1 LESLLTRRP
10 DVVISGINRGDN
22 LGITVY
28 HSGTVG
34 AAREAAIVGVP
45 AIAVSIRGDEAVTYA
60 TAANFVRNLVE
71 ELRAKG
77 ALKPG
82 LFLNVNVPV
91 GPTQGARLTGLS
103 VKPRYD
109 RFERQMSPMGRLFF
123 WPAFEQLE
131 DDAEGTDV
139 WAFVR
144 GFITVTPMTL
154 DVATGASDQV
164 LQGLDLWSPA
174 RTAVP

>member
-1 LESLLTRRP
+1 
-10 DVVISGINRGDN
+10 
-22 LGITVY
+22 
-28 HSGTVG
+28 VG
-34 AAREAAIVGVP
+34 LP
-45 AIAVSIRGDEAVTYA
+45 AIAVSIRGDEPATYV
-60 TAANFVRNLVE
+60 AAAGFVRDLIE
-71 ELRAKG
+71 ELRAKN

-82 LFLNVNVPV
+82 LFLNVNVPA

-103 VKPRYD
+103 VKARYD

-144 GFITVTPMTL
+144 GFITVTPMKL
-154 DVATGASDQV
+154 DVAEGQTNEGLRA
-164 LQGLDLWSPA
+164 LDLWSPA
-174 RTAVP
+174 GASLR